1 MTHSDDIDSYKDE
14 MSCALEDVYWRVKV
28 NKKSQNLL
36 QIQMIPQLY
45 ILLFVTTIGRHLS
58 ISKKLKQLYKQL
70 VYKGYIAAFKIGS
83 AICKKET
90 KPET

>member
-45 ILLFVTTIGRHLS
+45 ILLCHYYWKTLEYFQKT
-58 ISKKLKQLYKQL
+58 
-70 VYKGYIAAFKIGS
+70 
-83 AICKKET
+83 ET
-90 KPET
+90 VI